1 MICGNILHGRIDKKF
16 CSDHC
21 RNKYHNSLNS
31 NEIRYIR
38 TINYILRKNRRILLE
53 LERSGTM
60 TISKS
65 NLAQAGFDFNF
76 FTGVD
81 DSNKGNTRY
90 YCYEH
95 GYFIDQKGTLTL
107 IKKKIFNKANHMA
120 IGNGLK

>member
-16 CSDHC
+16 CSDNC

-38 TINYILRKNRRILLE
+38 TINYHLRKNRRILLE

-65 NLAQAGFDFNF
+65 NLALAGFDFNF
-76 FTGVD
+76 ITGFED
-81 DSNKGNTRY
+81 CNKGNTCY
-90 YCYEH
+90 FCYEH
-95 GYFIDQKGTLTL
+95 GYFTDQEGTLTL
-107 IKKKIFNKANHMA
+107 IKKEIFNKANDMA
-120 IGNGLK
+120 IGNVLK